1 MFSSFISAVIF
12 KLVLKFLLK
21 YPEIILI
28 AKYVHYKVEKYFL
41 KNKVHSAHDVLVN
54 RYIDA
59 KEKGTDILLKNKNVT
74 MFDIL

>member
-1 MFSSFISAVIF
+1 MFTT
-12 KLVLKFLLK
+12 KLR
-21 YPEIILI
+21 I
-28 AKYVHYKVEKYFL
+28 FL
-41 KNKVHSAHDVLVN
+41 KNKVHSAHEVLVN